1 MAPPVSTSSQPRKL
15 ALYVLPDKSPQPGTG
30 HPALAIRRTVK
41 NAKGRYVTSDQI
53 ALFGLDWGR
62 GIFLP
67 TRDDLA
73 MEIGR
78 VILDEAGV

>member
-1 MAPPVSTSSQPRKL
+1 MATPASASSQPRKL

-30 HPALAIRRTVK
+30 HPALSIRRTVK
-41 NAKGRYVTSDQI
+41 NGKGRYVTAEQI

-67 TRDDLA
+67 SRDDLA
-73 MEIGR
+73 REIGR